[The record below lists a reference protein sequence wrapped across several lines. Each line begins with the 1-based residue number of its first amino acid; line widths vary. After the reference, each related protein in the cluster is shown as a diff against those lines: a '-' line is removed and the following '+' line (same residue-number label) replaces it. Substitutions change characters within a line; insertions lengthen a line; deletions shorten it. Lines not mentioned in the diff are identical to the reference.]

1 MANIELP
8 CGECVKLV
16 EVDTSE
22 VTLVVDASA
31 QPTQPDWYRFNCPE
45 HNMTVVNSPQTKVA
59 VEALRVSG
67 VKIQE
72 IDFTL
77 PDDVF
82 ESRQRIQSMLGNFT
96 LDELTN
102 IELAWQELPT
112 RHNTDRNTNPRPA

>member
-16 EVDTSE
+16 VVDTSE
-22 VTLVVDASA
+22 VTLVVDSSA

-59 VEALRVSG
+59 ANALRGSG
-67 VKIQE
+67 IKIQE

-77 PDDVF
+77 PEDVL
-82 ESRQRIQSMLGNFT
+82 ECRQRIQSTLGNLT

-102 IELAWQELPT
+102 MELAWQELPA
-112 RHNTDRNTNPRPA
+112 RHNADRNTNPRPA